1 MSHSAPQPE
10 PRHRRRRALHPLVLP
25 AAAGL
30 VAASVLSL
38 STTDALSAF
47 TAQITDSVS
56 TAGAG
61 TLQMTETQ
69 SVGGTTT
76 TCTSTDGGSVATNSA
91 TCSTINSYGGTT
103 TLVPGESSTS
113 SVTLSN
119 TGTHAATSFTLEPG
133 ACSQSGA
140 VTGSAT
146 DLCNKLLLSVDKTVG
161 STTTNLVNQVSLDA
175 FRTAYRTGGTSG
187 PLSLGSVAAGDSRT
201 FTFTVTLPAGTGN
214 TYQGLTAT
222 QGLTWLFTAGS

>member
-1 MSHSAPQPE
+1 M
-10 PRHRRRRALHPLVLP
+10 ALPL
-25 AAAGL
+25 AASV
-30 VAASVLSL
+30 VAASVLTL

-56 TAGAG
+56 TVGAG

-69 SVGGTTT
+69 SVGGATT

-91 TCSTINSYGGTT
+91 TCTTINSYGGAT

-119 TGTHAATSFTLEPG
+119 TGTHAASGFTLEPG
-133 ACSQSGA
+133 ACSQSGD
-140 VTGSAT
+140 VSGSAN
-146 DLCNKLLLSVDKTVG
+146 DLCDTLLLSIDQTVNG
-161 STTTNLVNQVSLDA
+161 TTTNVLRPTSLDD
-175 FRTAYRTGGTSG
+175 FRAANRSGGSSG
-187 PLSLGSVAAGDSRT
+187 PLALGAVAAGASRT

-214 TYQGLTAT
+214 AYQGLTAT